1 MSSLQSGP
9 ACSAGAAPSAGGASF
24 SGGAPGSQGR
34 LWPDTWSSPMAC
46 GVGVGGAEAATR
58 VCPHAA
64 AQTRAVPRRRG
75 KLGAG
80 RRDRARSKLPPL
92 RNSRFAPDPN
102 GLLSTFVYNTHA
114 QWACITTTRITT
126 TNRHLAT
133 LDMLAEAHRLDSH
146 AQSDAR
152 DTPACAPTLRKWRAS
167 LNMTLPAA

>member
-46 GVGVGGAEAATR
+46 GVGVGGAEACGVGVGGAEAATR

-64 AQTRAVPRRRG
+64 AQTRAVPRRPRQ
-75 KLGAG
+75 LGAE
-80 RRDRARSKLPPL
+80 RRDRGERKRSLL
-92 RNSRFAPDPN
+92 ISNSERFAGELN
-102 GLLSTFVYNTHA
+102 GLLSRFVSNTHA
-114 QWACITTTRITT
+114 QWACITTTRFTT
-126 TNRHLAT
+126 TNKHLAT

-146 AQSDAR
+146 A
-152 DTPACAPTLRKWRAS
+152 W
-167 LNMTLPAA
+167 